1 MIKYEVPHTIFSARL
16 RRLLPLIL
24 VLISAAIAVAGYLQA
39 LNYPFISDDIRYITE
54 NTKLAELPL
63 PQLWRLFTEPY
74 NAFAEFLP
82 LRDLT
87 YWLELTL
94 FGLNPTAFRM
104 TNIVLYLLCLPL
116 VFATTLEFWRYFRP
130 TDTPSAPWAAAVVT
144 ALFALHPTLVESV
157 VWISGLKY
165 VLPNLFAMLAL
176 WFAVR
181 ARNAQGL
188 SASRAAAA
196 LVAFVAMMLSKAS
209 YFALAPV
216 IAMLWVIFWLDI
228 KAPGRRRSQLLWPL
242 TILILAGLLVLVFI
256 SASTGTEPAYFG
268 IEAGLRT
275 LAVLGWMGRLAV
287 SPESRHFL
295 YPVFEDQNLPVMVAL
310 GGAILATTA
319 IGAVMFL
326 RRRSIEGFSLIAFLM
341 LCIPYMQLVPYAAP
355 SLVSDRFLSLAL
367 WPVMLLIVALAW
379 RLNPVPRV
387 ILLLAFALPLSF
399 QSISRIPDWRSL
411 DSLVD
416 VDIRAYPGFFM
427 PAYFKICIQSL
438 DTPESYDRV
447 IRMAD
452 NITDHAAKD
461 IIVSMIKSDRA
472 VFSAASIGDPSDA
485 MAHLKDVEF
494 KLGHPPAEINWNTPI
509 NNLWNDSQEK
519 LLFLWKHLMD
529 NFPGN
534 ELVHYNALSHQR
546 NTDNE

>member
-256 SASTGTEPAYFG
+256 SASIGTEPAYFG

-275 LAVLGWMGRLAV
+275 LVGVDGP
-287 SPESRHFL
+287 SCSQPGKPPFS
-295 YPVFEDQNLPVMVAL
+295 LP
-310 GGAILATTA
+310 GI
-319 IGAVMFL
+319 
-326 RRRSIEGFSLIAFLM
+326 RRSEPTRDGRPWWSNSGDYRNRCGDVPAPTVDRGVFLDCFLDALHPLHATGP
-341 LCIPYMQLVPYAAP
+341 LCCAITCFRPLFISCPMASYVAHRRAGVATEPCTSCNLAA
-355 SLVSDRFLSLAL
+355 RF
-367 WPVMLLIVALAW
+367 
-379 RLNPVPRV
+379 
-387 ILLLAFALPLSF
+387 
-399 QSISRIPDWRSL
+399 
-411 DSLVD
+411 
-416 VDIRAYPGFFM
+416 
-427 PAYFKICIQSL
+427 CI
-438 DTPESYDRV
+438 T
-447 IRMAD
+447 
-452 NITDHAAKD
+452 T
-461 IIVSMIKSDRA
+461 
-472 VFSAASIGDPSDA
+472 
-485 MAHLKDVEF
+485 
-494 KLGHPPAEINWNTPI
+494 
-509 NNLWNDSQEK
+509 
-519 LLFLWKHLMD
+519 
-529 NFPGN
+529 
-534 ELVHYNALSHQR
+534 
-546 NTDNE
+546 